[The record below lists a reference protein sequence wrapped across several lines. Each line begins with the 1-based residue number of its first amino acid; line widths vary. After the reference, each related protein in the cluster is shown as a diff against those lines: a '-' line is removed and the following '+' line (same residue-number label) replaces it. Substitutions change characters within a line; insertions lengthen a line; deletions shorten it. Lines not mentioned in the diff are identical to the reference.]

1 MPLLGGITCLFF
13 YEKNA
18 TSAFVIPAPFD
29 YLQWKE
35 NELQQEKVFT
45 HTFKKNEVLYNLLT
59 HTYHL
64 PAYQAYKVVQSIAK
78 VFSVKEIRP
87 GCKLTLV
94 FKQGV
99 LKQCILVPTQTKR
112 YVFTLTP
119 YGIVSHI
126 DTPPKH
132 VFLAVAEGTIE
143 DNLYNSALANHID
156 PALILELADIFAW
169 DINFFTD
176 IRPGDHYR
184 FIYEKIYIDGK
195 FVRNGRI
202 LAAEFINQGR
212 RYEAFFFQTE
222 DGHADYYDENGKSLR
237 KAFLKAPLRYKRIS
251 SYFSY
256 HRRHPILGIV
266 RPHLGIDYAAPIG
279 TPVEAVADGR
289 IVYIGWRG
297 GYGKFIKIQ
306 HNHIYA
312 STYGHLSRFAKGLR
326 RGSWV
331 KQGQV
336 IGYVGMTGL
345 ATGPHLD
352 FRFIKNGR
360 FINYLKF
367 KSPSGRPLS
376 RKYLPLFKNQVAKL
390 KEILNHPTQYARLTL
405 NEVIGKRL
413 N

>member
-1 MPLLGGITCLFF
+1 M
-13 YEKNA
+13 
-18 TSAFVIPAPFD
+18 
-29 YLQWKE
+29 
-35 NELQQEKVFT
+35 
-45 HTFKKNEVLYNLLT
+45 
-59 HTYHL
+59 

-78 VFSVKEIRP
+78 VFSVKGIRP